1 LIIDENKDRDKGFL
15 EVIEYITA
23 REVEVSRNI
32 LLSKTD

>member
-1 LIIDENKDRDKGFL
+1 LIGEDKDRDKGFL

-23 REVEVSRNI
+23 REVEVSKNI